1 MLNVVIFGGPGSGKG
16 TQSAVITEKY
26 NLKHLSTGDLL
37 RAEMA
42 AGTELGRIARSYTD
56 AGNLVP
62 DEMIVRIL
70 AKAMDGI
77 GESQGVIFDGF
88 PRNVAQAAVL
98 DERLDRR
105 GEKVTVL
112 LDLVV
117 PDETLVERM
126 LFRSQISG
134 RADDNPETIKNRVK
148 VYHQVT
154 SPVVD
159 YYRKKGVCVEI
170 DGTGS
175 IEQTS
180 ALVIDALDK
189 LV

>member
-26 NLKHLSTGDLL
+26 SLKHLSTGDLL

-42 AGTELGRIARSYTD
+42 AGTELGKIAKSYTD

-77 GESQGVIFDGF
+77 GQAKGVIFDGF
-88 PRNVAQAAVL
+88 PRNVAQAAIL
-98 DERLDRR
+98 DEMLAQR
-105 GEKVTVL
+105 GEKVSVL

-126 LFRSQISG
+126 LFRAQIS
-134 RADDNPETIKNRVK
+134 ADDNPETIKNRVK

-159 YYRKKGVCVEI
+159 YYVAKGVCVKI

-175 IEQTS
+175 IEETS
-180 ALVIDALDK
+180 ALVEAALDK